1 MKFQLTENQSKLA
14 SEWMKEKRVDNQGA
28 IGGQFTYQFTPCS
41 IGVFV
46 SIVDCVTKE
55 ELDLSEYDNF

>member
-14 SEWMKEKRVDNQGA
+14 LEWMEEKRTEKQGA